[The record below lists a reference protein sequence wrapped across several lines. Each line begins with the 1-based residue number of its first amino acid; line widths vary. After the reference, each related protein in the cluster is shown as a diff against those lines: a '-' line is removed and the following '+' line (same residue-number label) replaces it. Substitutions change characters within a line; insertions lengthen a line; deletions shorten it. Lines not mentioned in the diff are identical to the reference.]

1 MAQISNIK
9 FLVRFV
15 KCALASDFI
24 FYFFLYYL
32 FFSLFFIIFLYYP
45 FDIFANK
52 VEPSCY
58 ICKRVCIYFFFFFNI
73 KKILIKPIT
82 DIANIIATAF
92 VGNPIC
98 SFFSEFEVLSS
109 FFIISSS
116 SIVSS
121 VSVVVLSLFN
131 SVILLFL
138 IFSSTIFCSLSSVFL
153 FSEVN

>member
-1 MAQISNIK
+1 MIL
-9 FLVRFV
+9 F
-15 KCALASDFI
+15 FI
-24 FYFFLYYL
+24 FSYIISFFLY
-32 FFSLFFIIFLYYP
+32 FSLFSYIIL
-45 FDIFANK
+45 FDIFPNK